1 MKKNCRVLMI
11 AAAALM
17 VMTVMGTGLCAFAE
31 TDPGWKPTENQDKF
45 EGMDYGL
52 GMFSAAARGT
62 DITVNSDGTVTL
74 NVTTKPMVSTK
85 YAKVAFSQEELTDD
99 AKKEAAAAGIA
110 VTVGTAED
118 SYIGQFDGIDYGIKP
133 YYWSEF
139 SYTMPVESLE
149 KPVYTAG
156 YNVLTLKNKEDKI
169 YEEDLTKGKWA
180 YSSTWTINPTQELIQ
195 KLRSKQ
201 AELGES
207 DTAARIGKVADHLE
221 AQYPE
226 YIADKAREAI
236 AAAKADLTDKA
247 LIEEALAACEKLSDA
262 QKAELADDIKTLE
275 DAKAE
280 IERKENEAKEI
291 AKVQAGKISGF
302 KAKAGKKM
310 VTFTWKKNT
319 VFAGYQLKYKV
330 GGKSKTV
337 TISSAKT
344 VKKVVKKLKKG
355 KKVTAQIRGYK
366 KIAGKTYYGKKW
378 ASAKAVKVK

>member
-1 MKKNCRVLMI
+1 MKKNCRVLII
-11 AAAALM
+11 AAAALV
-17 VMTVMGTGLCAFAE
+17 VMTVMGAGWCAFAE
-31 TDPGWKPTENQDKF
+31 ADPGWKPTENQEKY

-52 GMFSAAARGT
+52 GMFSAAAKGT
-62 DITVNSDGTVTL
+62 DIVVNSDGTVTL

-99 AKKEAAAAGIA
+99 AKKETAATGIA
-110 VTVGTAED
+110 VTVGSADD
-118 SYIGQFDGIDYGIKP
+118 SYVGQFDGVDYGIKP
-133 YYWSEF
+133 FYWSVF
-139 SYTMPVESLE
+139 SYTMPVEAIE

-156 YNVLTLKNKEDKI
+156 YNVLTLKDNTTKT
-169 YEEDLTKGKWA
+169 YEEDLSKAKWA
-180 YSSTWTINPTQELIQ
+180 YSSTWTVKATPELIQ

-201 AELGES
+201 AELGGGDIAEK
-207 DTAARIGKVADHLE
+207 IGKAADYLE
-221 AQYPE
+221 GCLL
-226 YIADKAREAI
+226 DEAKQAV
-236 AAAKADLTDKA
+236 AAAKADLTNKA

-262 QKAELADDIKTLE
+262 QKAELADDIKALE

>member
-1 MKKNCRVLMI
+1 MKKKCRILTI
-11 AAAALM
+11 ALAALM
-17 VMTVMGTGLCAFAE
+17 VMTVMGAGACVFAAE
-31 TDPGWKPTENQDKF
+31 TEWKPTENQDKY
-45 EGMDYGL
+45 EGITCGK
-52 GMFSAAARGT
+52 GMFSAAAKGT
-62 DITVNSDGTVTL
+62 DIVVNSDGTVTL
-74 NVTTKPMVSTK
+74 NATTKPMVSTK
-85 YAKVAFSQEELTDD
+85 YTKVAVSTEPLTDND
-99 AKKEAAAAGIA
+99 SMEQAALA
-110 VTVGTAED
+110 VKATVGTAED
-118 SYIGQFDGIDYGIKP
+118 NYTGQFDHVDYGILS
-133 YYWSEF
+133 YYWTVF
-139 SYTMPVESLE
+139 SYTLPVEKMTDPL
-149 KPVYTAG
+149 YTAG
-156 YNVLTLKNKEDKI
+156 FNQMRKVADGV
-169 YEEDLTKGKWA
+169 YEEYEGQWA
-180 YSSTWTINPTQELIQ
+180 YSSTWTINPSQELIQ

-201 AELGES
+201 AELG
-207 DTAARIGKVADHLE
+207 DGNIAARISQVADRFE
-221 AQYPE
+221 AMLPE
-226 YIADKAREAI
+226 CLADKAREAI
-236 AAAKADLTDKA
+236 EAAKKDLTNKE
-247 LIEEALAACEKLSDA
+247 LVEKALAACDKLMDS
-262 QKAELADDIKTLE
+262 QKEEFAADIKVLE

>member
-1 MKKNCRVLMI
+1 MISVL
-11 AAAALM
+11 AVLM

-31 TDPGWKPTENQDKF
+31 TDPGWKPTENQDKY
-45 EGMDYGL
+45 EGIKYGL
-52 GMFSAAARGT
+52 GMFSPAAKGT
-62 DITVNSDGTVTL
+62 DIVVNNDGTVTL

-85 YAKVAFSQEELTDD
+85 YTKVAVSLEDFTGNNDKD
-99 AKKEAAAAGIA
+99 HVKKEAAAAGIA

-118 SYIGQFDGIDYGIKP
+118 NYIGQFDGVDYGIKP
-133 YYWSEF
+133 YYWSVF
-139 SYTMPVESLE
+139 SYTMPVEAIE

-156 YNVLTLKNKEDKI
+156 YNVLTPDPKNKEDKI
-169 YEEDLTKGKWA
+169 YEEDLTKAKWA

-226 YIADKAREAI
+226 YIVDKAREAI
-236 AAAKADLTDKA
+236 AAAKADLTNKA

-262 QKAELADDIKTLE
+262 QKAELADDIKALE

>member
-180 YSSTWTINPTQELIQ
+180 YSST
-195 KLRSKQ
+195 
-201 AELGES
+201 
-207 DTAARIGKVADHLE
+207 
-221 AQYPE
+221 
-226 YIADKAREAI
+226 
-236 AAAKADLTDKA
+236 
-247 LIEEALAACEKLSDA
+247 
-262 QKAELADDIKTLE
+262 
-275 DAKAE
+275 
-280 IERKENEAKEI
+280 
-291 AKVQAGKISGF
+291 
-302 KAKAGKKM
+302 
-310 VTFTWKKNT
+310 
-319 VFAGYQLKYKV
+319 
-330 GGKSKTV
+330 
-337 TISSAKT
+337 SANF
-344 VKKVVKKLKKG
+344 
-355 KKVTAQIRGYK
+355 
-366 KIAGKTYYGKKW
+366 
-378 ASAKAVKVK
+378 

>member
-1 MKKNCRVLMI
+1 MKKNYRVLII
-11 AAAALM
+11 AAAALLI
-17 VMTVMGTGLCAFAE
+17 MTVMGAGLSAFAAE
-31 TDPGWKPTENQDKF
+31 AEWKPTENQDKF

-52 GMFSAAARGT
+52 GMFSAAAKGT

-99 AKKEAAAAGIA
+99 AKKEAAAAGIP
-110 VTVGTAED
+110 VTVGTADD
-118 SYIGQFDGIDYGIKP
+118 SYIGQFDGVDYGVKP
-133 YYWSEF
+133 FYWSVF
-139 SYTMPVESLE
+139 SYTMPVEAIE

-156 YNVLTLKNKEDKI
+156 YNVLTLKDSATKT
-169 YEEDLTKGKWA
+169 YEEDLSKAKWV
-180 YSSTWTINPTQELIQ
+180 YSSTWTVKATPELIQ
-195 KLRSKQ
+195 KLRSRQ
-201 AELGES
+201 AELGGGEI
-207 DTAARIGKVADHLE
+207 AEKIGKAADYLE
-221 AQYPE
+221 GCLL
-226 YIADKAREAI
+226 DEAKQAV
-236 AAAKADLTDKA
+236 AAAKADLTNKA

-280 IERKENEAKEI
+280 IERKEKEAEEV

-337 TISSAKT
+337 KISNAKT

-366 KIAGKTYYGKKW
+366 KIAGTTYYGKKC
-378 ASAKAVKVK
+378 SAKAVKVK